1 MNETISHQKTTYFL
15 CFCLQVACCRPC
27 VLPTVPPSKLA
38 CSQRTNGANEGQRT
52 TAVGPPGP
60 ESLHTHLRPSQRD
73 HLEHLICSQQGHLEP
88 DTKLTGLLK
97 STCHLHCLIGAMKI
111 HCLLLA
117 YFQNSLL
124 QRLTMITT

>member
-1 MNETISHQKTTYFL
+1 MKQFHIKDNLLSLLLFAS
-15 CFCLQVACCRPC
+15 CLLQALRAAHRP
-27 VLPTVPPSKLA
+27 TKLA
-38 CSQRTNGANEGQRT
+38 RSQRTNGANEGQRT

-97 STCHLHCLIGAMKI
+97 STCYLHCLIRAMKI